1 MKFTLRD
8 LFLVTVIV
16 ALAVGWW
23 VERRKSRDLGLQLEA
38 SEFDVRITN
47 KAAAGFANNVAD
59 IERQLPAHGLALEFK
74 EGRCTVV
81 PNVSAPAPNPPKD

>member
-1 MKFTLRD
+1 MKFTIRD
-8 LFLVTVIV
+8 LFLVTMIV

-59 IERQLPAHGLALEFK
+59 IEHQWWLREAKTSSLF
-74 EGRCTVV
+74 RVV
-81 PNVSAPAPNPPKD
+81 RNPSAPAPNPPNP